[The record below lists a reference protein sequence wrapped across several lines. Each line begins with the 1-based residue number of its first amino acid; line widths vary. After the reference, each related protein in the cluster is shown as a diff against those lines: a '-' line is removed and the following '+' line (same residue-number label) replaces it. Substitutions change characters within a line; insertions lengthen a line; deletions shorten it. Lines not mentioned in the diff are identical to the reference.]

1 MNYEDIDCID
11 AGTEYCPCHLAEAGE
26 CILCSQLRGC
36 NFCDCVN
43 WKGVCIYQEYNS
55 NGCKPKDQRK
65 NYKCIVVNKDI
76 IGNDIVIF
84 TIQVPHNVCQSLI
97 YPGSYVFI
105 RTLGTMAYYDCPISV
120 MEADTEKNYIKLAI
134 EIRGIKTKQ
143 IKGINVGESIIV
155 RAPFW
160 NGIFGLKNIYM
171 AKSGTSIVI
180 ARGIGQAPMI
190 PVLKK
195 LNANNNKVLVIIDRT
210 NNNDDFV
217 SEYLK
222 KYRCDVIEM
231 KTLDNGELSQE
242 FKEKLLSIVQ
252 QEKVNLVHCDGPDIL
267 NLKIS
272 ELLGEHMKLSCSNN
286 IRMCCGEG
294 VCGSCSTRYK
304 GHKVKRLCKMQMTPQ
319 KLFEGR
325 RFV

>member
-11 AGTEYCPCHLAEAGE
+11 AGTKFCPCHLAEAGE

-36 NFCDCVN
+36 SFCDCVN
-43 WKGVCIYQEYNS
+43 WKGVCIYQDYVL
-55 NGCKPKDQRK
+55 NGRKPVGQRENHICTILEK
-65 NYKCIVVNKDI
+65 EEVEKGIVL
-76 IGNDIVIF
+76 F
-84 TIQVPHNVCQSLI
+84 TIQVPHHICQSLV
-97 YPGSYVFI
+97 YPGSYVFA
-105 RTLGTMAYYDCPISV
+105 RMPETMGYYDAPISI
-120 MEADTEKNYIKLAI
+120 MDTDTEKDWIKFAI
-134 EIRGIKTKQ
+134 EIRGIKTKHLRKADKGDQ
-143 IKGINVGESIIV
+143 INI

-171 AKSGTSIVI
+171 AKQGTSIVV

-190 PVLKK
+190 PVIKK
-195 LNANNNKVLVIIDRT
+195 LHSNGNKIITIIDT
-210 NNNDDFV
+210 ANVDYDFITP
-217 SEYLK
+217 YLK
-222 KYRCDVIEM
+222 EYECEM
-231 KTLDNGELSQE
+231 LELSTIQNGELSE
-242 FKEKLLSIVQ
+242 ELKETILRLIKEKDI
-252 QEKVNLVHCDGPDIL
+252 NLVHCDGPDIL
-267 NLKIS
+267 NLKIT
-272 ELLGEHMKLSCSNN
+272 ELLGDTMKISCSNN